1 MTTTREN
8 HDQGR
13 AERTLPGDIL
23 KVLDRILQYKNI
35 AIFSGLLAV
44 VVLLGFFLYGKDYF
58 DNLGTTSR
66 QEVLFLSTFV
76 LVVLYGIVF
85 TFSFIYRFLLR
96 AKYDKAFAMYH
107 PRIHQIPK
115 VFSVWILP
123 IISILLVIA
132 AQIVTL
138 PTDSTPEAE
147 TTRKEVVASSQD
159 DMVSAQS
166 DPVPEQTRAQQD
178 DESDSSNDHKIRYSL
193 SFTISVTLILL
204 MIGMEL
210 SYMAQEHRREH
221 KWAVLVLTSL
231 ILDFVSYLILI
242 VGLKAPSTHDN
253 VHEMM
258 ALYTLFLGCASAFSS
273 FFTVTQARI
282 SDEVLNRQQGGSE
295 ET

>member
-1 MTTTREN
+1 MTMPREN

-13 AERTLPGDIL
+13 DERPLLGNLL
-23 KVLDRILQYKNI
+23 KDLDRILQYKYI
-35 AIFSGLLAV
+35 AILLGLLAV
-44 VVLLGFFLYGKDYF
+44 GVFLVFFLYGKDYF

-85 TFSFIYRFLLR
+85 TLSFIYRLLLR
-96 AKYDKAFAMYH
+96 AKYEEAFASYN
-107 PRIHQIPK
+107 PKIHQIPR

-138 PTDSTPEAE
+138 PTDSTPE
-147 TTRKEVVASSQD
+147 VATAQ
-159 DMVSAQS
+159 QS
-166 DPVPEQTRAQQD
+166 DAVAEQTHAQQD
-178 DESDSSNDHKIRYSL
+178 DESDSSNHHKIRYSL

-242 VGLKAPSTHDN
+242 VGLKPPWMHDD

-258 ALYTLFLGCASAFSS
+258 AFYTLVLGGASAFSS

-282 SDEVLNRQQGGSE
+282 SDEVLNRQQGGS
-295 ET
+295 